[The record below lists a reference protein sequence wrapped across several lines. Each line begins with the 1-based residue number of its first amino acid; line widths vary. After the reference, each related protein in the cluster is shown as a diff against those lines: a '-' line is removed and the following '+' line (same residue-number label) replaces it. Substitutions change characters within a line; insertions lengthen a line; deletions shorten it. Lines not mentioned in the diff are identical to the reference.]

1 MDKRRTRFIDYGLKV
16 VNRSLDSIDKLK
28 RFSERSNYIVDSS
41 ELREIVNQLKE
52 KVSELENHFFAN
64 EIEPKVF
71 TLKTTEGSP
80 DETKWKHWQE
90 KTEGAILK
98 LQEEN
103 SYLRTEQK
111 RITEENLLILGRLNF
126 LDKVVSKNNGK
137 R

>member
-52 KVSELENHFFAN
+52 KVSELENHYFAN

-71 TLKTTEGSP
+71 TLKTSEGSP

-90 KTEGAILK
+90 KTEGAIFK

-103 SYLRTEQK
+103 NFLIMEHK
-111 RITEENLLILGRLNF
+111 RISEENLLIFGRLNF
-126 LDKVVSKNNGK
+126 LDNAITKNNEK
-137 R
+137 S

>member
-1 MDKRRTRFIDYGLKV
+1 MDKRRERFIDYGLKV

-41 ELREIVNQLKE
+41 ELREIVDQLKE
-52 KVSELENHFFAN
+52 KVSELENHYFAN

-71 TLKTTEGSP
+71 TLKTVESSL

-98 LQEEN
+98 LQEDN
-103 SYLRTEQK
+103 HYLREEHK
-111 RITEENLLILGRLNF
+111 RISEKNLIIFDRLNF
-126 LDKVVSKNNGK
+126 LENAITKNDGKV
-137 R
+137 

>member
-52 KVSELENHFFAN
+52 KVSELENHYFAN

-71 TLKTTEGSP
+71 TLKTTESSP

-90 KTEGAILK
+90 KTENAIFK

-103 SYLRTEQK
+103 NYLRTEQK
-111 RITEENLLILGRLNF
+111 RITEENLRIFSRLNF
-126 LDKVVSKNNGK
+126 LEKVAMKNNGK
-137 R
+137 G

>member
-52 KVSELENHFFAN
+52 KVSELENHYFAN

-71 TLKTTEGSP
+71 TLKTTESSP

-90 KTEGAILK
+90 KTENAIFK

-103 SYLRTEQK
+103 NYLRTEQK
-111 RITEENLLILGRLNF
+111 RITEENLDIFRRLTF
-126 LDKVVSKNNGK
+126 LNKAIMKNNEK
-137 R
+137 S

>member
-1 MDKRRTRFIDYGLKV
+1 MDKRRERFIDYGLKV

-41 ELREIVNQLKE
+41 ELREIVDQLKE
-52 KVSELENHFFAN
+52 KVSELENHYFAN

-71 TLKTTEGSP
+71 TLKTMESSP

-90 KTEGAILK
+90 KTEQAIFK

-103 SYLRTEQK
+103 SHLREEHI
-111 RITEENLLILGRLNF
+111 RVSEENLLILRRLNF
-126 LDKVVSKNNGK
+126 LDKAITKNNGK
-137 R
+137 E